1 LLLCQIKMSEDMLDD
16 VLKFATAAHGD
27 QKRKYTGDPYI
38 NHPIAVAEIVET
50 VPHTKAMIA
59 AALLHDVVED
69 THVTLDQIEDR
80 FGSEVSELVGWLTD
94 ISRPEDGNR
103 RTRKALDRL
112 HSADAPAEA
121 QTIKLADL
129 IHNSISIAEHDPNFW
144 KVYKEEKVELLKVL
158 TKGDKSLMVRAQQQ
172 VGGS

>member
-1 LLLCQIKMSEDMLDD
+1 MSEEMLNE
-16 VLKFATAAHGD
+16 VLEFATAAHGD

-50 VPHTKAMIA
+50 VPHTQEMIA

-69 THVTLDQIEDR
+69 THVTIDQIADK
-80 FGSEVSELVGWLTD
+80 FGDKVAELVGWLTD

-103 RTRKALDRL
+103 RTRKALDRA
-112 HSADAPAEA
+112 HSANAPAEA

-144 KVYKEEKVELLKVL
+144 KVYREEKVELLKVL
-158 TKGDKSLMVRAQQQ
+158 TKGDKSLMYRAQQQ
-172 VGGS
+172 VGGA

>member
-1 LLLCQIKMSEDMLDD
+1 MLLCQIKMSEDMLDD
-16 VLKFATAAHGD
+16 VLKFATAAHSD

-38 NHPIAVAEIVET
+38 NHPIAVAEIVKT
-50 VPHTKAMIA
+50 VQHTEAMIA

-69 THVTLDQIEDR
+69 THVTIDQIEDR
-80 FGSEVSELVGWLTD
+80 FGSEVAELVGWLTD

-103 RTRKALDRL
+103 RTRKALDRF

-144 KVYKEEKVELLKVL
+144 KVYKEEKIELLKVL
-158 TKGDKSLMVRAQQQ
+158 TKGDKTLMYRAQQQ
-172 VGGS
+172 IGGS

>member
-1 LLLCQIKMSEDMLDD
+1 MLDD

-38 NHPIAVAEIVET
+38 NHPIAVAKIVET
-50 VPHTKAMIA
+50 VPHTDAMIA

-69 THVTLDQIEDR
+69 THVTLDQIKDK
-80 FGSEVSELVGWLTD
+80 FGDKVAELVGWLTD
-94 ISRPEDGNR
+94 ISQPEDGNR
-103 RTRKALDRL
+103 RTRKALDRA
-112 HSADAPAEA
+112 HSANAPAEA

-129 IHNSISIAEHDPNFW
+129 IHNTASIEKHDPGFY
-144 KVYKEEKVELLKVL
+144 KVYKEEKIELLKVL
-158 TKGDKSLMVRAQQQ
+158 TKGDKTLMYRAQQQ

>member
-1 LLLCQIKMSEDMLDD
+1 
-16 VLKFATAAHGD
+16 
-27 QKRKYTGDPYI
+27 
-38 NHPIAVAEIVET
+38 
-50 VPHTKAMIA
+50 MIA

-80 FGSEVSELVGWLTD
+80 FGNEVAELVGWLTD

-103 RTRKALDRL
+103 RTRKALDRF

-129 IHNSISIAEHDPNFW
+129 IHNTISIAEHDPNFW
-144 KVYKEEKVELLKVL
+144 KVYREEKIELLKVL
-158 TKGDKSLMVRAQQQ
+158 TKGDKTLMYRAQQQ